1 MLSFTVHFKFFDCP
15 VCVQTDSEQILQ
27 ALDLAY
33 QYHSIPESR
42 SIDECRL
49 KYRIEQAKSTPFVIL
64 SEQADPVSCKDPST
78 CLFEFEQLMVVA
90 LQRARP
96 EAFFIHCA
104 VLEYQGQFIALV
116 ASSGAGKSTTSWGL
130 LHHGFNYLTDEMCAV
145 DPRSLHI
152 DCLTH
157 ALSLK
162 QRPTRYALPASTL
175 YGSRS
180 LLVPVADLP
189 GVFHGTPGR
198 LAKIFY
204 IQYDAQGARA
214 SAEPI
219 SVAESCARLYA
230 NGLNQLV
237 HDNLGLD
244 PAQRIAESV
253 QSYRVVCTELG
264 ETSRLLR
271 DLCA

>member
-1 MLSFTVHFKFFDCP
+1 MSFTVQFKFFGSP
-15 VCVQTDSEQILQ
+15 VCIQTDSQQILK

-33 QYHSIPESR
+33 QYHSVPES
-42 SIDECRL
+42 DCVAECRL
-49 KYRIEQAKSTPFVIL
+49 TYRIEQSTTAPFVIL
-64 SEQADPVSCKDPST
+64 PDQADPVYCRDPGE

-90 LQRARP
+90 VQHARP
-96 EAFFIHCA
+96 EQFFIHCA

-116 ASSGAGKSTTSWGL
+116 ASSGSGKSTTSWGL
-130 LHHGFNYLTDEMCAV
+130 LHQGFSYLTDEMCAV
-145 DPRSLHI
+145 DPHSLRI

-162 QRPTRYALPASTL
+162 QPPPRYELPSSTL
-175 YGSRS
+175 HGSRS

-189 GVFHGTPGR
+189 AVFRGRPGQ

-214 SAEPI
+214 AAEPI

-230 NGLNQLV
+230 NGLNQLA

-253 QSYRVVCTELG
+253 QSYRVVCTEL
-264 ETSRLLR
+264 EATSRLLR